1 ALEGRSQYI
10 KEYTLGTEVLGRG
23 NAFDSRVDPIVRV
36 EASRL
41 RGRLELYYSTEGAAD
56 ELVISIPKGTYV
68 PQFAA
73 RTSDRASA
81 AQRAAREHGATT
93 RRRDELWLAGGIAIA
108 AVLALAYS
116 FTPRASS
123 SPSHAPAPLHLDVAL
138 GTGDVVATQ
147 VGSSIALSPR
157 GDVLVA
163 VVLGADGRTKLISRR
178 LDALHAVALE
188 GTSGAV
194 GPFFSPDGQWVGY
207 WADGRLSK

>member
-1 ALEGRSQYI
+1 
-10 KEYTLGTEVLGRG
+10 
-23 NAFDSRVDPIVRV
+23 
-36 EASRL
+36 
-41 RGRLELYYSTEGAAD
+41 
-56 ELVISIPKGTYV
+56 
-68 PQFAA
+68 
-73 RTSDRASA
+73 
-81 AQRAAREHGATT
+81 
-93 RRRDELWLAGGIAIA
+93 RRRDALWLAGGIAVA

-138 GTGDVVATQ
+138 GTGDAIATQ
-147 VGSSIALSPR
+147 VGSSIALSPQ
-157 GDVLVA
+157 GDVLAA

-207 WADGRLSK
+207 WADGRLSKTLAVGGGSPIVLAEAPDFLGASWGNDGYIVARLDRTDTLWPVPA